1 MVTISRLVTTFFLFP
16 FYTHTYKY
24 IYSYNVRKMLDKY
37 LSTDIHHRPRA
48 HPGEH
53 ARNEN
58 FFPNL
63 KGLNI
68 SRWAKLNIRIERSRN
83 RDQQKTKE
91 GGGGEK
97 KKLFTINYHASR
109 GHCVSRG
116 NANSHRQRTNE
127 IIQQRGQSRIETKQ
141 LRRWNIIPL
150 PDAVP
155 PSDRIEG
162 RRERERKIEREREGG
177 SLNSA

>member
-1 MVTISRLVTTFFLFP
+1 MKENRDKNLFL
-16 FYTHTYKY
+16 YTAFLHHPPTRKDESLLY

-68 SRWAKLNIRIERSRN
+68 RIERSRN

-91 GGGGEK
+91 GGRGK
-97 KKLFTINYHASR
+97 K
-109 GHCVSRG
+109 
-116 NANSHRQRTNE
+116 E
-127 IIQQRGQSRIETKQ
+127 IVH
-141 LRRWNIIPL
+141 N
-150 PDAVP
+150 
-155 PSDRIEG
+155 
-162 RRERERKIEREREGG
+162 
-177 SLNSA
+177 

>member
-1 MVTISRLVTTFFLFP
+1 
-16 FYTHTYKY
+16 
-24 IYSYNVRKMLDKY
+24 MLDKY

-48 HPGEH
+48 HPVRGEH

-91 GGGGEK
+91 GGRGK
-97 KKLFTINYHASR
+97 K
-109 GHCVSRG
+109 
-116 NANSHRQRTNE
+116 
-127 IIQQRGQSRIETKQ
+127 
-141 LRRWNIIPL
+141 
-150 PDAVP
+150 
-155 PSDRIEG
+155 
-162 RRERERKIEREREGG
+162 RKIVH
-177 SLNSA
+177 N